1 MNLKQSDFLDEAES
15 KKIPSESIDY
25 AVMEHSKKIKV
36 VKGTF
41 EWSDLGTF
49 EALYDYFSTK
59 NAYVQDSN
67 LVIAETAHVELHGL
81 ENTMVIQSGGS
92 ILVMPIEQSQEVKK
106 IYQRLLKTN
115 TKLIE

>member
-1 MNLKQSDFLDEAES
+1 
-15 KKIPSESIDY
+15 
-25 AVMEHSKKIKV
+25 V

-41 EWSDLGTF
+41 EWSDLGSF
-49 EALYDYFSTK
+49 EALYDYFSLK

-81 ENTMVIQSGGS
+81 ENTMVIQSGEA

-106 IYQRLLKTN
+106 IYQRLLRTN